1 MNKAKLY
8 SALAMKEM
16 HVNDFL
22 KELNNHGLKLSESAY
37 YSRIRGEQEFDIKEI
52 KTIVKVLNL
61 TREEMNDIFLENWCP
76 KRHLRRHKQMQ
87 ALQTFNFEELP
98 VRTLT
103 VDNEPYF
110 VGKDVAEILGYSNT
124 RDALSKHVDE
134 DDKEILT
141 SRNTTLENL
150 PNRGLTAV
158 NESGLYSLI
167 FSSKLESAKRFKRWV
182 TSDVLPAIRKHGIYA
197 TDSVIENT
205 LNNPDYIINIL
216 TEYKKEK
223 EQNLLLQQEM
233 GELKPKADYVD
244 EILKSTGTLATTQ
257 IAADYGISAQKL
269 NKLLH
274 EARLQR
280 KVNKQWVLY
289 SEHMGKSY
297 TESDTIPIVRSD
309 GREDTVLQTRWTQ
322 KGRLKIHEI
331 MTEFGYEANVT
342 A

>member
-1 MNKAKLY
+1 
-8 SALAMKEM
+8 
-16 HVNDFL
+16 
-22 KELNNHGLKLSESAY
+22 
-37 YSRIRGEQEFDIKEI
+37 
-52 KTIVKVLNL
+52 
-61 TREEMNDIFLENWCP
+61 
-76 KRHLRRHKQMQ
+76 MQ

-98 VRTLT
+98 VRTLE
-103 VDNEPYF
+103 VDGEPYF
-110 VGKDVAEILGYSNT
+110 IGKDVADILGYANG

-134 DDKEILT
+134 DDKKVLT

-197 TDSVIENT
+197 TDNVIEQT
-205 LNNPDYIINIL
+205 LKDPDYIITVL

-223 EQNLLLQQEM
+223 EQNLLLQQEI

-297 TESDTIPIVRSD
+297 TDSDTITIVRSD

-342 A
+342 S

>member
-1 MNKAKLY
+1 
-8 SALAMKEM
+8 
-16 HVNDFL
+16 
-22 KELNNHGLKLSESAY
+22 
-37 YSRIRGEQEFDIKEI
+37 
-52 KTIVKVLNL
+52 
-61 TREEMNDIFLENWCP
+61 
-76 KRHLRRHKQMQ
+76 MQ

-182 TSDVLPAIRKHGIYA
+182 TSDVLPAIRKHGIYT

-274 EARLQR
+274 EVRLQR

>member
-1 MNKAKLY
+1 
-8 SALAMKEM
+8 
-16 HVNDFL
+16 
-22 KELNNHGLKLSESAY
+22 
-37 YSRIRGEQEFDIKEI
+37 
-52 KTIVKVLNL
+52 
-61 TREEMNDIFLENWCP
+61 
-76 KRHLRRHKQMQ
+76 MQ

-331 MTEFGYEANVT
+331 MTEFGCEANVT

>member
-1 MNKAKLY
+1 
-8 SALAMKEM
+8 
-16 HVNDFL
+16 
-22 KELNNHGLKLSESAY
+22 
-37 YSRIRGEQEFDIKEI
+37 
-52 KTIVKVLNL
+52 
-61 TREEMNDIFLENWCP
+61 
-76 KRHLRRHKQMQ
+76 MQ
-87 ALQTFNFEELP
+87 DLQVFNFEELP
-98 VRTLT
+98 VRKIE
-103 VDNEPYF
+103 VNGEPYF
-110 VGKDVAEILGYSNT
+110 LGKDVAEILGYT
-124 RDALSKHVDE
+124 RTDNAIRNHVDNE
-134 DDKEILT
+134 DKLT
-141 SRNTTLENL
+141 HQLSASGQKRNMVI
-150 PNRGLTAV
+150 V

-167 FSSKLESAKRFKRWV
+167 FDAAKQSKNEEIRKKAKRFKRWV
-182 TSDVLPAIRKHGIYA
+182 TEDVLPSIRKHGVYA
-197 TDSVIENT
+197 TDDVIENT
-205 LNNPDYIINIL
+205 LNNPDYIINVL

-223 EQNLLLQQEM
+223 EQKLLLQQEI

>member
-1 MNKAKLY
+1 
-8 SALAMKEM
+8 
-16 HVNDFL
+16 
-22 KELNNHGLKLSESAY
+22 
-37 YSRIRGEQEFDIKEI
+37 
-52 KTIVKVLNL
+52 
-61 TREEMNDIFLENWCP
+61 
-76 KRHLRRHKQMQ
+76 MQ
-87 ALQTFNFEELP
+87 ALQTFQNSQFGNL
-98 VRTLT
+98 
-103 VDNEPYF
+103 
-110 VGKDVAEILGYSNT
+110 
-124 RDALSKHVDE
+124 
-134 DDKEILT
+134 EILT
-141 SRNTTLENL
+141 IEGKQWFPAINVAETLGYTNPRKAIRDHAKERGVTIRSVIDSLGRNQNKKFIDEGNLYRLISR
-150 PNRGLTAV
+150 
-158 NESGLYSLI
+158 
-167 FSSKLESAKRFKRWV
+167 SKLPQAEQFEEWV
-182 TSDVLPAIRKHGIYA
+182 FDEVLPAIRKHGIYA
-197 TDSVIENT
+197 TDNVIEQT
-205 LNNPDYIINIL
+205 LKDPDYIITVL

-223 EQNLLLQQEM
+223 EQNLLLQQEI

>member
-1 MNKAKLY
+1 M
-8 SALAMKEM
+8 
-16 HVNDFL
+16 
-22 KELNNHGLKLSESAY
+22 
-37 YSRIRGEQEFDIKEI
+37 QE
-52 KTIVKVLNL
+52 
-61 TREEMNDIFLENWCP
+61 
-76 KRHLRRHKQMQ
+76 
-87 ALQTFNFEELP
+87 LQTFNFEELP
-98 VRTLT
+98 VRKIE
-103 VDNEPYF
+103 VEGEPF
-110 VGKDVAEILGYSNT
+110 FLGKDVAEILGYARADNAI
-124 RDALSKHVDE
+124 RNHVDSE
-134 DDKEILT
+134 DRLMHQI
-141 SRNTTLENL
+141 SASGQNRNMIII
-150 PNRGLTAV
+150 

-167 FSSKLESAKRFKRWV
+167 FDASKQSKNENIRETARKFKRWV

-197 TDSVIENT
+197 TDNVIEQT
-205 LNNPDYIINIL
+205 LKDPDYIITVL

-223 EQNLLLQQEM
+223 EQNLLLQQEI

-257 IAADYGISAQKL
+257 ISADYGISAQKL

-297 TESDTIPIVRSD
+297 TDSDTITIVRSD

-331 MTEFGYEANVT
+331 MTEFGYEANLGG

>member
-1 MNKAKLY
+1 
-8 SALAMKEM
+8 
-16 HVNDFL
+16 
-22 KELNNHGLKLSESAY
+22 
-37 YSRIRGEQEFDIKEI
+37 
-52 KTIVKVLNL
+52 
-61 TREEMNDIFLENWCP
+61 
-76 KRHLRRHKQMQ
+76 MQ
-87 ALQTFNFEELP
+87 DLQVFNFEELP
-98 VRTLT
+98 VRKIE
-103 VDNEPYF
+103 VNGEPYF
-110 VGKDVAEILGYSNT
+110 LGKDVAEILGYT
-124 RDALSKHVDE
+124 RTDNAIRNHVDNE
-134 DDKEILT
+134 DKLT
-141 SRNTTLENL
+141 HQLSASGQKRNMVI
-150 PNRGLTAV
+150 V

-167 FSSKLESAKRFKRWV
+167 FDAAKQSKNEEIRKKAKRFKRWV
-182 TSDVLPAIRKHGIYA
+182 TEDVLPSIRKHGVYA
-197 TDSVIENT
+197 TDDVIENT
-205 LNNPDYIINIL
+205 LNNPDYIINVL

-223 EQNLLLQQEM
+223 EQNLLLQQEI

-297 TESDTIPIVRSD
+297 TESDTIPIIRSD

>member
-1 MNKAKLY
+1 M
-8 SALAMKEM
+8 
-16 HVNDFL
+16 
-22 KELNNHGLKLSESAY
+22 
-37 YSRIRGEQEFDIKEI
+37 
-52 KTIVKVLNL
+52 
-61 TREEMNDIFLENWCP
+61 
-76 KRHLRRHKQMQ
+76 
-87 ALQTFNFEELP
+87 
-98 VRTLT
+98 
-103 VDNEPYF
+103 
-110 VGKDVAEILGYSNT
+110 AEILGYSNT

>member
-1 MNKAKLY
+1 
-8 SALAMKEM
+8 
-16 HVNDFL
+16 
-22 KELNNHGLKLSESAY
+22 
-37 YSRIRGEQEFDIKEI
+37 
-52 KTIVKVLNL
+52 
-61 TREEMNDIFLENWCP
+61 
-76 KRHLRRHKQMQ
+76 MQ
-87 ALQTFNFEELP
+87 ALQRFNFEELP

>member
-1 MNKAKLY
+1 
-8 SALAMKEM
+8 
-16 HVNDFL
+16 
-22 KELNNHGLKLSESAY
+22 
-37 YSRIRGEQEFDIKEI
+37 
-52 KTIVKVLNL
+52 
-61 TREEMNDIFLENWCP
+61 
-76 KRHLRRHKQMQ
+76 MQ
-87 ALQTFNFEELP
+87 DLQTFNFEELP
-98 VRTLT
+98 VRTLI
-103 VDNEPYF
+103 VDDEPYF
-110 VGKDVAEILGYSNT
+110 VGSDVIKVLGYKNGS
-124 RDALSKHVDE
+124 RDLKRHVDE
-134 DDKEILT
+134 EDRVIQNVPQY
-141 SRNTTLENL
+141 RNGTMVSKTTLI
-150 PNRGLTAV
+150 

-182 TSDVLPAIRKHGIYA
+182 TSEVLPAIRKHGIYA
-197 TDSVIENT
+197 TDSVIEQT
-205 LNNPDYIINIL
+205 IQNPDYIITVL

-223 EQNLLLQQEM
+223 EQNLLLQQEI

-331 MTEFGYEANVT
+331 MTDFGYEANLGGV
-342 A
+342 

>member
-1 MNKAKLY
+1 
-8 SALAMKEM
+8 
-16 HVNDFL
+16 
-22 KELNNHGLKLSESAY
+22 
-37 YSRIRGEQEFDIKEI
+37 
-52 KTIVKVLNL
+52 
-61 TREEMNDIFLENWCP
+61 
-76 KRHLRRHKQMQ
+76 MQ

-98 VRTLT
+98 VRTLE
-103 VDNEPYF
+103 VDGEPYF
-110 VGKDVAEILGYSNT
+110 IGKDVADILGYANG

-134 DDKEILT
+134 DDKKVLT

-197 TDSVIENT
+197 TDNVIEQT
-205 LNNPDYIINIL
+205 LKDPDYIITVL

-223 EQNLLLQQEM
+223 EHNLLLQQEI

-297 TESDTIPIVRSD
+297 TDSDTITIVRSD

-342 A
+342 T

>member
-1 MNKAKLY
+1 
-8 SALAMKEM
+8 
-16 HVNDFL
+16 
-22 KELNNHGLKLSESAY
+22 
-37 YSRIRGEQEFDIKEI
+37 
-52 KTIVKVLNL
+52 
-61 TREEMNDIFLENWCP
+61 
-76 KRHLRRHKQMQ
+76 MQ

-197 TDSVIENT
+197 TDNVIEKT
-205 LNNPDYIINIL
+205 LKDPDYIITVL

-223 EQNLLLQQEM
+223 EQNLLLQQEI

-297 TESDTIPIVRSD
+297 TDSDTITIVRSD

>member
-1 MNKAKLY
+1 
-8 SALAMKEM
+8 
-16 HVNDFL
+16 
-22 KELNNHGLKLSESAY
+22 
-37 YSRIRGEQEFDIKEI
+37 
-52 KTIVKVLNL
+52 
-61 TREEMNDIFLENWCP
+61 
-76 KRHLRRHKQMQ
+76 MQ

-98 VRTLT
+98 VRTLE
-103 VDNEPYF
+103 VDGEPYF
-110 VGKDVAEILGYSNT
+110 IGKDVADILGYANG
-124 RDALSKHVDE
+124 RDVLSKHVDE
-134 DDKEILT
+134 DDKKVLT

-197 TDSVIENT
+197 TDNVIEQT
-205 LNNPDYIINIL
+205 LKDPDYIITVL

-223 EQNLLLQQEM
+223 EQNLLLQQEI

-297 TESDTIPIVRSD
+297 TDSDTITIVRSD

-331 MTEFGYEANVT
+331 MTEFGYEANLGG